1 LKRLNIKNVLNSI
14 GRKTEDIISAD
25 GSRLLMLPDSGRV
38 LGLFTPDSEENFFW
52 TNPALNDKKRASSF
66 FKAKGWHNP
75 GGDRTWLAPEIEIFI
90 GDLANPTGTYQVPR
104 GLDPGSWRIECH
116 DPFLRLASKAP
127 IHMRRSKKKLNA
139 RICKEFKP
147 APNPL
152 RNMNIKGIQYSG
164 YEQNTFLEMDVIP
177 SSPVQIGLWNLLQ
190 LPKPGRM
197 LIPTYFKAKPQLVFG
212 TAESGDFK
220 IGRNLIIW
228 NMDHGNTSCKM
239 SIKAEALTGRAGYL
253 CRSSAKSADWNLVVR
268 QFSVNPSG
276 EYVDALWS
284 DPMDCGYAFQACSV
298 NSGKQSFNEL
308 EYHAPSAKTLAG
320 QNQTYDQSLVW
331 AFRGG
336 FADIEKVAKI
346 IIGAD
351 FKTLNAGR

>member
-1 LKRLNIKNVLNSI
+1 MQNLKNILDSI
-14 GRKTEDIISAD
+14 DKSSRNLHFAD
-25 GSRLLMLPDSGRV
+25 GSCLLMLPGSGRV

-116 DPFLRLASKAP
+116 DPFLRLANKSP
-127 IHMRRSKKKLNA
+127 IHMRRSKQKLNV
-139 RICKEFKP
+139 RIFKEFKP

-152 RNMNIKGIQYSG
+152 RNMNIKGLQYSG
-164 YEQNTFLEMDVIP
+164 YEQNTSLEMDVVP

-212 TAESGDFK
+212 PAKSADFK

-228 NMDHGNTSCKM
+228 NMDHGKSSCKM

-253 CRSSAKSADWNLVVR
+253 CRSSGKSTNWNLVVR
-268 QFSVNPSG
+268 QFSVNPSS

-284 DPMDCGYAFQACSV
+284 DPSDTGYAFQACSV

-308 EYHAPSAKTLAG
+308 EYHAPAATTLAG
-320 QNQTYDQSLVW
+320 HNQTRDQSLVW

-336 FADIEKVAKI
+336 FADIEKAVRI
-346 IIGAD
+346 ILGLK
-351 FKTLNAGR
+351 FSTL